1 MSPAKSKRT
10 TKTARQQRVES
21 QLQRVLA
28 ELISRNV
35 RDPRVGTIT
44 IPAVEAAPDMSVARV
59 FFVPFVGGHPP
70 DEVREG
76 LLHAAGFL
84 RGEVGRRLSLRHAP
98 RLEFEYDT
106 VIERG
111 SQLSALISAAVRAD
125 EVRKPDDPEQ
135 D

>member
-1 MSPAKSKRT
+1 MSPSKSKRT
-10 TKTARQQRVES
+10 TKSARQQRVES

-28 ELISRNV
+28 ELISRSV
-35 RDPRVGTIT
+35 RDPRVGNVTIT
-44 IPAVEAAPDMSVARV
+44 AVEAAPDMSVARI
-59 FFVPFVGGHPP
+59 FFVPFVGGHSP

-76 LLHAAGFL
+76 LLAASGFL

-125 EVRKPDDPEQ
+125 EVRKPDDVDPQ
-135 D
+135 